1 VFYVFHGE
9 NELDRAEELAKLRG
23 QLAGGDAAMAD
34 LNTTV
39 LDGKGLTLG
48 ELRHACDT
56 IPFMADKRLVI
67 VHGLLGRLAPAQR
80 AQGTGPSKG
89 NEAKRKEAYLADLE
103 AYLPL
108 LPPKTRLVFVESKTL
123 SATHP
128 ILKLVAA
135 EGQEIGGFSKLFK
148 LPRQEDLPRWI
159 LKRTQAKGAAISS
172 EAAATLAELV
182 GDDLRLLDLEIDKLA
197 IYADGR
203 QITSREVGL
212 LVSRAREMSIFDL
225 VDCVGRR
232 QADRALRLLHQLQD
246 DGAESFYL
254 LAMLA
259 RQVRILIQVKELR
272 SQGLNQH
279 EATSRL
285 KLHPF
290 VVKKAWAQAQNFA
303 MAQLEAAHQRL
314 VDTDWAIKTGEIEE
328 VLALDMLVVG
338 LAEN

>member
-9 NELDRAEELAKLRG
+9 NELDRAEALAKLRS
-23 QLAGGDAAMAD
+23 QLAGGDAGMAE

-39 LDGKGLTLG
+39 MDGKGLTLG
-48 ELRHACDT
+48 ELRHVCDT
-56 IPFMADKRLVI
+56 IPFMADRRLVI
-67 VHGLLGRLAPAQR
+67 VHGLLGRLAPGQR
-80 AQGTGPSKG
+80 VQGAGASKG
-89 NEAKRKEAYLADLE
+89 NEAKWKEAYLADLA

-108 LPPKTRLVFVESKTL
+108 LPPKTRLVFAESKTL
-123 SATHP
+123 AATHP

-135 EGQEIGGFSKLFK
+135 GGREVGGFSRLFEQPK
-148 LPRQEDLPRWI
+148 QDELPQWI

-172 EAAATLAELV
+172 EAAVMLAGLV

-197 IYADGR
+197 VYADGH

-212 LVSRAREMSIFDL
+212 LVSRAREMNIFDL

-232 QADRALRLLHQLQD
+232 QVDRALRLLHQLQD
-246 DGAESFYL
+246 DGAEPFYL

-272 SQGLNQH
+272 SQGLSQR

-285 KLHPF
+285 KLHPY
-290 VVKKAWAQAQNFA
+290 VVQKAWAQAQNFG
-303 MAQLEAAHQRL
+303 MTQLEAAHQQL

-328 VLALDMLVVG
+328 VLALDMLVVS
-338 LAEN
+338 LAGN